1 MEHNKRI
8 RQENLLESVLEVTS
22 ILKQGRPDLSA
33 VLAILFRA
41 ETLLKKESLT
51 DDDLAWI
58 DENIVRYLC
67 HVKCLYDLCPLERL
81 NGETDRARW
90 QRWGEIVDQIKNRA
104 VLLCKSAK
112 KRGKH
117 SSKHI

>member
-51 DDDLAWI
+51 DDDLTWI
-58 DENIVRYLC
+58 DENIVHYLC
-67 HVKCLYDLCPLERL
+67 HFKCLYDFCPLERL
-81 NGETDRARW
+81 NEESDQACW
-90 QRWGEIVDQIKNRA
+90 QRWGEIVDQMRNRA
-104 VLLCKSAK
+104 VLLCKSTK
-112 KRGKH
+112 KQGKH
-117 SSKHI
+117 SPKHI